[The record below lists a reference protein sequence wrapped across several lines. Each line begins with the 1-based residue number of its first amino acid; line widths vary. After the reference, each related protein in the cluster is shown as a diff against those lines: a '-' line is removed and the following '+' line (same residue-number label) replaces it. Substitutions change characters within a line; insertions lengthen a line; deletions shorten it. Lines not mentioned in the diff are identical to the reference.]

1 MLSVQIQIQRI
12 CWLEDSVPNTHIL
25 PLKVKLISAQQ
36 LIQRISHIAV
46 GTITNKWLEIYSLLE
61 LLLRDRRRIG
71 VSSLRVSP
79 CPAPPPRFFLG
90 RPGPRFFAGGGS
102 SSQTGEDGLLLRF
115 SGPCFCIVYT
125 AFFFFAGGSSSSL
138 TGEAGLLLRFLGDE
152 TSLSADS

>member
-1 MLSVQIQIQRI
+1 M
-12 CWLEDSVPNTHIL
+12 EDSVPNTHIL

-46 GTITNKWLEIYSLLE
+46 GTNTNKWLEIYSLLE
-61 LLLRDRRRIG
+61 LLLKDQRRIG

-79 CPAPPPRFFLG
+79 RPRPAPPPGFFLG
-90 RPGPRFFAGGGS
+90 QPGPRFFAGGGS
-102 SSQTGEDGLLLRF
+102 SSQ
-115 SGPCFCIVYT
+115 
-125 AFFFFAGGSSSSL
+125 